1 MKIFEKKGIL
11 KIISFIILLIF
22 LNFNIVFANDI
33 DSPKEIIFVI
43 DTSNSM
49 RSFDKQN
56 LVTDEIKKIANF
68 LTSDYKVG
76 LVTYNS
82 KVIDYSNITNDLA
95 YFNSILDRTKYIGY
109 TNAGDALA
117 FAVNM
122 FDNNANFKNIIMV
135 SDGEIVLQNEK
146 LTKQS
151 NDTFKNTINIAKDNN
166 IVIDTIAL
174 GELTEEGKK
183 FNIFEASNLTN
194 GQIFKCNNILKLD
207 EISNQILFEKFKIK
221 KTQVGVGNTQNGQ
234 LSINLPTTN
243 LDKIKILL
251 TSSNIT
257 NINVNCKS
265 ESANVINGK
274 NFAIVEIIKPY
285 ENLVTLNFNS
295 NGNVDAHLLQEV
307 ISNLNGEIVDYRYE
321 DNTVLA
327 NLNITLKNEEG
338 NIFDNNYYNNEVIN
352 LNINDKLFESKVTD
366 GKIHITLD
374 TLKLDE
380 NLKIILNLDKLE
392 QNFLNLK
399 SLNLNL
405 DAVKI
410 NELLESNEHKS
421 FKFLPLYIILC
432 LLCLVIIL
440 ILLKNK
446 TKKVKYIEVEKEEKP
461 VVSKNPYEYFGKLN
475 IYVVNTEEDYDIPP
489 QVFNLQRK
497 QSNEKISL
505 KDILNAC
512 KLNIGDESASNIIFE
527 PTMNKALNLTNNSY
541 STIIKNGS
549 LLTFGKI
556 TNVNFNEKISIILED
571 EVTELE
577 IHYKSLKPSE
587 INSYI

>member
-11 KIISFIILLIF
+11 KIISFIIFFIF
-22 LNFNIVFANDI
+22 SNFSVVLANNIDNQ
-33 DSPKEIIFVI
+33 KEIIFVV

-49 RSFDKQN
+49 KSFDKQN
-56 LVTDEIKKIANF
+56 LVADEIKKIANF
-68 LTSDYKVG
+68 LTSDYKIG

-82 KVIDYSNITNDLA
+82 KVIEYANITDSLS
-95 YFNSILDRTKYIGY
+95 YFNSILDRTNYTGY
-109 TNAGDALA
+109 TNAGDALS
-117 FAVNM
+117 FAINM
-122 FDNNANFKNIIMV
+122 FNNSANFKNIILV
-135 SDGEIVLQNEK
+135 SDGEIVLQNEN

-151 NDTFKNTINIAKDNN
+151 NDIFKNTINIAKDKN

-194 GQIFKCNNILKLD
+194 GQIFKCSNILKLD
-207 EISNQILFEKFKIK
+207 EISNKILFEKFKIK

-251 TSSNIT
+251 TSSNIK

-307 ISNLNGEIVDYRYE
+307 ISNLSGEIVDYRYE

-327 NLNITLKNEEG
+327 NLNITLKNEKG
-338 NIFDNNYYNNEVIN
+338 NIFDNNYYNNEIIN
-352 LNINDKLFESKVTD
+352 LNINDKLFEAKIIDSK
-366 GKIHITLD
+366 ICITLD

-380 NLKIILNLDKLE
+380 NLKIVLNLDKLE

-399 SLNLNL
+399 SLNLKL
-405 DAVKI
+405 DEIKI
-410 NELLESNEHKS
+410 NELLENNENKS

-475 IYVVNTEEDYDIPP
+475 IYVVNTKEGYDIAP

-497 QSNEKISL
+497 QNNEKVSL

-512 KLNIGDESASNIIFE
+512 KLNIGDDSASNIIFE
-527 PTMNKALNLTNNSY
+527 PTMNKALSLTNNSY

-549 LLTFGKI
+549 LLTFEKS
-556 TNVNFNEKISIILED
+556 TNINFNEKISIILED
-571 EVTELE
+571 EVTEFE

-587 INSYI
+587 VNSYI

>member
-11 KIISFIILLIF
+11 KIISFIIFFIF
-22 LNFNIVFANDI
+22 SNFSVVLANNIDNQ
-33 DSPKEIIFVI
+33 KEIIFVV

-49 RSFDKQN
+49 KSFDKQN
-56 LVTDEIKKIANF
+56 LVADEIKKIANF
-68 LTSDYKVG
+68 LTSDYKIG

-82 KVIDYSNITNDLA
+82 KVIEYANITDSLS
-95 YFNSILDRTKYIGY
+95 YFNSILDRTNYTGY
-109 TNAGDALA
+109 TNAGDALS
-117 FAVNM
+117 FAINM
-122 FDNNANFKNIIMV
+122 FNNSANFKNIILV
-135 SDGEIVLQNEK
+135 SDGEIVLQNEN

-151 NDTFKNTINIAKDNN
+151 NDIFKNTINIAKDKN

-194 GQIFKCNNILKLD
+194 GQIFKCSNILKLD
-207 EISNQILFEKFKIK
+207 EISNKILFEKFKIK

-251 TSSNIT
+251 TSSNIK

-307 ISNLNGEIVDYRYE
+307 ISNLSGEIVDYRYE

-327 NLNITLKNEEG
+327 NLNITLKNEKG
-338 NIFDNNYYNNEVIN
+338 NIFDNNYYNNEIIN
-352 LNINDKLFESKVTD
+352 LNINDKLFEAKIIDSK
-366 GKIHITLD
+366 ICITLD

-380 NLKIILNLDKLE
+380 NLKIVLNLDKLE

-399 SLNLNL
+399 SLNLKL
-405 DAVKI
+405 DEIKI
-410 NELLESNEHKS
+410 NELLEDNENKS

-475 IYVVNTEEDYDIPP
+475 IYVVNTKEGYDIAP

-497 QSNEKISL
+497 QNNEKVSL

-512 KLNIGDESASNIIFE
+512 KLNIGDDSASNIIFE
-527 PTMNKALNLTNNSY
+527 PTMNKALSLTNNSY

-549 LLTFGKI
+549 LLTFEKS
-556 TNVNFNEKISIILED
+556 TNINFNEKISIILED
-571 EVTELE
+571 EVTEFE

-587 INSYI
+587 VNSYI